1 MNEPNE
7 PRRGFWGELTMQER
21 AALQAGGSWGEFLPG
36 TNLFAQHDTSDHVA
50 IIWSG
55 YTKVVTGTE
64 AGREVVLALRGP
76 GDVVGEMVSIGGGR
90 RSATVTAIER
100 VEALLIDA
108 VRFLAFLGDYTHA
121 STILTRILVGRLRE
135 ADQHRL
141 AAGSMTVGQR
151 LARLLLSLSGCY
163 GVPARTGGVKIALA
177 LSQKD
182 LAGWVGGS
190 HRTVAREME
199 RWRERGFIR
208 TGRRSVTIQDPS
220 ALRRI
225 AGVREPPSNGHAT
238 RPG

>member
-1 MNEPNE
+1 MTDLNE
-7 PRRGFWGELTMQER
+7 PRRGFWGELWMTER

-36 TNLFAQHDTSDHVA
+36 AIMFAQDDTTDHVA

-55 YTKVVTGTE
+55 YTKVVTGTD

-90 RSATVTAIER
+90 RSATVTAIDR

-108 VRFLAFLGDYTHA
+108 SRFVAFLSDSPHA
-121 STILTRILVGRLRE
+121 SSILTQILVGRLRE

-151 LARLLLSLSGCY
+151 LARLLLDLANSY
-163 GVPARTGGVKIALA
+163 GVPARGGGTRIALA
-177 LSQKD
+177 LSQRD
-182 LAGWVGGS
+182 LAAWVGGS

-199 RWRERGFIR
+199 KWRERGIVT
-208 TGRRSVTIQDPS
+208 TGRRSVIVQQKD

-225 AGVREPPSNGHAT
+225 SGLREPPDTTPNGRT
-238 RPG
+238 S